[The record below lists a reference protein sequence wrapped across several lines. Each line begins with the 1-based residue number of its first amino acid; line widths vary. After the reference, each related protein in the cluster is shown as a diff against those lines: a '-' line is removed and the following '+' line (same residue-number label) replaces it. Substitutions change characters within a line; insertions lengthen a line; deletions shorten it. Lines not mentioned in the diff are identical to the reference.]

1 MIINFLSRHS
11 KAIAWS
17 CYLLFY
23 GEWLLAAETRNGYS
37 YRTIDT
43 NYKHHYYTPSDGL
56 NPVKEPDAGHPDLF
70 VPGVQPKKEAPL
82 TLRQI
87 TGVKKGFGGGP
98 SQPEMQAFQSV
109 NANNMV
115 DLFSGDFSYNIPL
128 MDVGGYP
135 INIAYRS
142 GISMDQEA
150 SWVGLGWNVNPGTIT
165 RNLRGVPDD
174 FNGNDSI
181 KKTTSIKENKTI
193 GVTGGGGGD
202 LELTG
207 FPIGIGIG
215 ASMGVFHNN
224 YKGWGLESGVN
235 VSLNSGAGSSGGLTG
250 GLGLSLNNNSQDG
263 LTLTP
268 SLSISLSQHNADE
281 TAGTSGSFSTS
292 LPYNSRTGLKG
303 LQMSIGVR
311 QTQTDVSNQKS
322 YYESSR
328 SSEISFASMAYTPTI
343 TMPLTSSQYT
353 FTAKVGLEEYVV
365 HPSFYVSGYISKQG
379 IAAADTTLS
388 LPAYG
393 YLHYQDG
400 ANNKSALLDMNR
412 EKEMVYRDNPP
423 MPHIAVP
430 IYTYDAFSI
439 TGEGTGGM
447 FRPYRGDIGYIYDH
461 FIRTKDVSDR
471 GSVDIGVTDLVHVGV
486 DLNLT
491 RSFTQNGAW
500 VDQNNLRN
508 AIHFKQDSGLF
519 EAAYFRNPGEKSINS
534 KKFYDAIGGDDV
546 VTARLYQPGTSSSV
560 IQATSY
566 LTHYRGAK
574 AVGDSLL
581 TPQKA
586 FKPERDK
593 RTQVISYLNAT
604 EADAGGLYRYIEN
617 YTPNQFSLSNCL
629 SGLAQSDGLNGLVGS
644 YYPNT
649 KMSGP
654 PYIRIDSTL
663 NFDWGTGGARVPVL
677 PVTPPVDHFPGTNFT
692 IRWVGRLKAPVTG
705 QYTFT
710 STRDDGLRLWLNDT
724 LLVNKYITGNTT
736 DNFTV
741 NLIAGRFYTF
751 RAEYIQYGSHAQVKL
766 QWAYPGQTIQV
777 VPPSAFYL
785 PQVDVIPVSDG
796 LTLERRLT
804 AYRKPNHI
812 SEIDVLN
819 NDGRRYVYGIPVYN
833 LRQKEATFSVNGQST
848 GNVLTGLTK
857 YTHDVTNADN
867 TAGGNHNG
875 KDWYYN
881 SEEIP
886 SYAHSFLLTGIL
898 SPDYVDLT
906 GNGISD
912 DDLGDAVKFN
922 YSKVCGIANP
932 YRWRAPY
939 VADSATYNEG
949 LKTESRDDK
958 GNYIYGEKELWYLHS
973 IQSKTMIATFV
984 TANRDD
990 LFAVDE
996 AGHKV
1001 ADSSAKRL
1009 KEINLYSK
1017 ADFMKNGTNAIPVKT
1032 VHFEYTYELC
1042 RGANKA
1048 VDLAHQSDSGKLT
1061 LKKIWF
1067 TYNGNNKG
1075 KQNPY
1080 IFNYNS
1086 LNPVYNIK
1094 SYDRWGN
1101 YKDPLQNPGST
1112 SSNILTNAEYPYAL
1126 QDSTTAAVNAAAWS
1140 LDSINLPSGGAIK
1153 VAFESDDYAYV
1164 QNRRAMDLF
1173 KLAGLGKDTLL
1184 SHSSATLYDKTGDN
1198 LYIFVKVPRAV
1209 SSKAD
1214 LLQTYLAGVTKLY
1227 FKLFVRMPA
1236 DQYGSGSEYVSCYAD
1251 LDQGNSYGI
1260 TNSNTIWVR
1269 IKGISLAGDA
1279 DGSYSPLAK
1288 GAIQFLRLNLPSK
1301 AYPGSEPGDNI
1312 DLSAAIQMV
1321 FGMADNL
1328 KNAFSSFDAT
1338 ARGNTWCT
1346 TVDLNRT
1353 FIRLED
1359 PYYKKYGGGHR
1370 VKMITIYDKWDKM
1383 VAGQRAAVYGQE
1395 YTYTTTQEIN
1405 GVTTT
1410 ISSGVA
1416 SYEPGIGGEENPFR
1430 QPIEYVEKIAP
1441 LGPVT
1446 LGYSEE
1452 PLGESIFPSAGI
1464 GYSKVRVRTINY
1476 KNRKSANGYE
1486 ETTFYTAYDF
1496 PTYTDR
1502 SLLDDDTKK
1511 RYKPGLANFLRINAF
1526 HYLTLSQ
1533 GFKVELNDMHGK
1545 LRSQAYYPETDPNN
1559 YTSYTENF
1567 YKVEN
1572 SQADAKRLSNK
1583 VIVIHPNGCID
1594 TTAYI
1599 GKDVEL
1605 MADMREQLSITN
1617 GNDYSVNADMFLITS
1632 IPPLMVIPSFIP
1644 LPQREENQFRSV
1656 ALLKVIQRYGILDSV
1671 IHIDKGSKVSTKDML
1686 YDSETGDVVLTRT
1699 QNEFNDPVYSFSYPA
1714 HWAYDG
1720 MGLAYQNIDAVL
1732 QHVNI
1737 KSGRLTP
1744 DSLGVNTAFFSSGDE
1759 ILVAGK
1765 QQTGTTVNCATPFST
1780 FPDYAKIW
1788 AIDSSVLGGGTRR
1801 IYFIDAAGNPYNGN
1815 DITLKIIRSGRRN
1828 MNSMV
1833 GSVTTLQNPLVWN
1846 ADSNRYNLVLNT
1858 SSGVLNAA
1866 SSEFKQFWKVDDYK
1880 RHKTT
1885 VNCVDTIPAD
1895 CSGGGASC
1903 SCVCLKKLFDYLIA
1917 SHRLFIKATD
1927 LVSVESL
1934 VANANSAG
1942 YSMSV
1947 TDCPVLQANQF
1958 KLFSALTTDSV
1969 TNFYA
1974 AEIGSFLVELNLS
1987 EPANLY
1993 HFYSTDCGSDRVVHF
2008 KDTVDA
2014 PAAVVDTVS
2023 KTLYVT
2029 KSFVNYQI
2037 GTDPSMSF
2045 LFGSVPYDF
2054 VDTNSTKIISAQ
2066 KYGGNPKRYGD
2077 TASNIYSVIKFD
2089 SIGNIPGNAQI
2100 QSANLYL
2107 YAADHFYSA
2116 SIYPNA
2122 HTITSYIDTF
2132 PPFKINAV
2140 STAWT
2145 YASPTNSYG
2154 NPTYGYATTS
2164 SNENFVVDA
2173 SPFVTAWIQ
2182 SGNNYGLK
2190 FQTGLGGDLIY
2201 TTFCSQRYSDPSKR
2215 PHLDVTY
2222 TTTTPTDS
2230 IFGTLS
2236 LFYRQTCDTIT
2247 DYSCQSVVTDT
2258 TFNPYTSGVLGNWR
2272 GFRNYTY
2279 FGTRAETDPSGG
2291 TNIRH
2296 NGTFHDFAPFWN
2308 FQSGKLAAQY
2318 DTTRWVWNSELTLF
2332 NRKGLEIENK
2342 DPLGRYNSIQYG
2354 YNLTL
2359 PVAVTQNGHYREAA
2373 FEGFED
2379 YGFLTQV
2386 CDTACPASRFIDF
2399 SPYLSRITTAQKHS
2413 GKSSLQLNPGDQAGL
2428 QFSLTGQDTAQANIA
2443 ISTSYD
2449 TCIHASVLNS
2459 IKIPKTILLP
2469 AFSPF
2474 KGRQMELSAWVKEQ
2488 QSCTCTSYGRNDIL
2502 VSFTGSAP
2510 QTLTFHASGN
2520 IIEGWQRYDT
2530 VFTIPA
2536 GDTAMSITMEATDT
2550 ATVFFDDLRIHP
2562 FNANMK
2568 SFVYNPVNLRLM
2580 AEQDE
2585 NNYSTFYEYDDDG
2598 TLIRVKKETERG
2610 IQTIK
2615 ETRSALLKQ

>member
-1 MIINFLSRHS
+1 MIINFLNRHS
-11 KAIAWS
+11 KAIAW
-17 CYLLFY
+17 CLYGLFY
-23 GEWLLAAETRNGYS
+23 GEWLLAAETRNGHF
-37 YRTIDT
+37 YRGSVTDPG
-43 NYKHHYYTPSDGL
+43 HYTHMALANAFAGVGKAEEDR
-56 NPVKEPDAGHPDLF
+56 PVISM
-70 VPGVQPKKEAPL
+70 PGVGEKKGRPSSI
-82 TLRQI
+82 RPI
-87 TGVKKGFGGGP
+87 TGAAKKAFGGGP

-135 INIAYRS
+135 VNISYRS

-174 FNGNDSI
+174 FNGTDSI

-207 FPIGIGIG
+207 FPIGIGVG
-215 ASMGVFHNN
+215 ASMGIFHNS
-224 YKGWGLESGVN
+224 YKGWGLENGVN
-235 VSLNSGAGSSGGLTG
+235 VSLNAGSGSSGGLTG
-250 GLGLSLNNNSQDG
+250 GLGLSVNNNSQDG

-281 TAGTSGSFSTS
+281 TSGSSGSFTTS

-303 LQMSIGVR
+303 LEMSIGFR
-311 QTQTDVSNQKS
+311 QTQCDLSNQHNFS
-322 YYESSR
+322 GG
-328 SSEISFASMAYTPTI
+328 ISFASMAYTPTI
-343 TMPLTSSQYT
+343 TMPLTSRQYT

-365 HPSFYVSGYISKQG
+365 HPSFFVSGYVSRQG
-379 IAAADTTLS
+379 IDAADTTLS

-400 ANNKSALLDMNR
+400 SNNKSALLDMNR
-412 EKEMVYRDNPP
+412 EKEMVYRDKPP

-447 FRPYRGDIGYIYDH
+447 FRAYRGDIGSINDH
-461 FIRTKDVSDR
+461 FIRTKDASDK
-471 GSVDIGVTDLVHVGV
+471 GSVDIGVTNLVHVGI
-486 DLNLT
+486 DLNFT
-491 RSFTQNGAW
+491 RSFTQNGPW
-500 VDQNNLRN
+500 VNQNSLRN
-508 AIHFKQDSGLF
+508 TVRFKQDSGLF

-546 VTARLYQPGTSSSV
+546 VTARLYQPGPGSSV
-560 IQATSY
+560 IQATNY
-566 LTHYRGAK
+566 LTHYRGAR

-586 FKPERDK
+586 FKTERDK

-604 EADAGGLYRYIEN
+604 EADAAGLSRYIEN
-617 YTPNQFSLSNCL
+617 YTPNVFSQSACVGGQENEEGYPL
-629 SGLAQSDGLNGLVGS
+629 GLIGE
-644 YYPNT
+644 YFPNISMKGT
-649 KMSGP
+649 
-654 PYIRIDSTL
+654 PYIKRGDSIGYNWGKGHPAIAVQL
-663 NFDWGTGGARVPVL
+663 PLKQFPSDNFS
-677 PVTPPVDHFPGTNFT
+677 
-692 IRWVGRLKAPVTG
+692 IRWTGRIKAPVTG
-705 QYTFT
+705 RYIFT
-710 STRDDGLRLWLNDT
+710 TTSDDGVKFWLNDT
-724 LLVNKYITGNTT
+724 LLINNYHDHGQT
-736 DNFTV
+736 DNRDTV
-741 NLIAGRFYTF
+741 QLIAGELYT
-751 RAEYIQYGSHAQVKL
+751 AKMEYYEHGGKAIIDLK
-766 QWAYPGQTIQV
+766 WAYPGQSTAAI
-777 VPPSAFYL
+777 VPKLYL
-785 PQVDVIPVSDG
+785 YPPAVDTFAVGNFLVKEKRINSF
-796 LTLERRLT
+796 
-804 AYRKPNHI
+804 RKSNHI
-812 SEIDVLN
+812 SEINVLN

-833 LRQKEATFSVNGQST
+833 LRQKEATFAVNGQQN
-848 GNVLTGLTK
+848 GNILTGLTK
-857 YTHDVTNADN
+857 YAHDVSNADN

-886 SYAHSFLLTGIL
+886 AYAHSFLLTGIL

-912 DDLGDAVKFN
+912 DDLGDAVRFN
-922 YSKVCGIANP
+922 YSKICGIGRP

-984 TANRDD
+984 TANRSD

-996 AGHKV
+996 AGHKIV
-1001 ADSSAKRL
+1001 DSSAKRL

-1017 ADFMKNGTNAIPVKT
+1017 ADFIKNGVNAIPVKT
-1032 VHFEYTYELC
+1032 VHFEYSYALC

-1048 VDLAHQSDSGKLT
+1048 VDPAHQSDSGKLT
-1061 LKKIWF
+1061 LTKIWF

-1080 IFNYNS
+1080 VFNYNA
-1086 LNPVYNIK
+1086 LNPAYTIK

-1101 YKDPLQNPGST
+1101 YKDPSQNPGST
-1112 SSNILTNAEYPYAL
+1112 SDDPLTNAEYPYAL
-1126 QDSTTAAVNAAAWS
+1126 QDSTLASVNAAAWS

-1173 KLAGLGKDTLL
+1173 KLAGLGKDSILG
-1184 SHSSATLYDKTGDN
+1184 HSSSNLYDKNGDN
-1198 LYIFVKVPRAV
+1198 LYVFVTVPRAV

-1214 LLQTYLAGVTKLY
+1214 LLQTYLFGVTKLY
-1227 FKLFVRMPA
+1227 FKLFVRMPD

-1260 TNSNTIWVR
+1260 VNSNTIWVR

-1301 AYPGSEPGDNI
+1301 AYAGSEPGDNI

-1321 FGMADNL
+1321 FSMGDNL
-1328 KNAFSSFDAT
+1328 KNAFKSFDAT
-1338 ARGNTWCT
+1338 ARGKSWCM
-1346 TVDLNRT
+1346 TVDFNRT
-1353 FIRLED
+1353 FIRLDD
-1359 PYYKKYGGGHR
+1359 PFYKKYGGGHR
-1370 VKMITIYDKWDKM
+1370 VKRITIYDKWDKM
-1383 VAGQRAAVYGQE
+1383 VTGQRAAVYGQE
-1395 YTYTTTQEIN
+1395 YTYTTQQEIN

-1452 PLGESIFPSAGI
+1452 PLGESVFPSAGV

-1476 KNRKSANGYE
+1476 KNKKSANGYE
-1486 ETTFYTAYDF
+1486 ERTFYTAYDF

-1545 LRSQAYYPETDPNN
+1545 LRTQAYYPETDPNN

-1572 SQADAKRLSNK
+1572 SLADAKRLSNTAS
-1583 VIVIHPNGCID
+1583 VIHPDGSID
-1594 TTAYI
+1594 TAAYI

-1605 MADMREQLSITN
+1605 MTDMREQLSITN
-1617 GNDYSVNADMFLITS
+1617 GNDISVNADVFLISS
-1632 IPPLMVIPSFIP
+1632 IPPIMIIPSFIYM
-1644 LPQREENQFRSV
+1644 PQREEDQFRSV
-1656 ALLKVIQRYGILDSV
+1656 AILKVIQRYGILDSV

-1686 YDSETGDVVLTRT
+1686 YDSETGDVLLTRT
-1699 QNEFNDPVYSFSYPA
+1699 QNEFNDPVYNFSYPS

-1720 MGLAYQNIDAVL
+1720 MGPAYKNIDAVL
-1732 QHVNI
+1732 QHVSI
-1737 KSGRLTP
+1737 QSGKLVKGSYVA
-1744 DSLGVNTAFFSSGDE
+1744 DSVLFSSGDE

-1765 QQTGTTVNCATPFST
+1765 QQTGTTVSCVTPFSS
-1780 FPDYAKIW
+1780 FPDYTTIW
-1788 AIDSSVLGGGTRR
+1788 AIDSSVLHGGASR

-1815 DITLKIIRSGRRN
+1815 DVTLKIIRSGRRN

-1846 ADSNRYNLVLNT
+1846 STTNQYNLVLNT
-1858 SSGVLNAA
+1858 ASGVLHAA

-1885 VNCVDTIPAD
+1885 VNCVDTVAAD
-1895 CSGGGASC
+1895 CSGGGVSC
-1903 SCVCLKKLFDYLIA
+1903 SCQCLKKLFDYLIA
-1917 SHRLFIKATD
+1917 SHRLFIKAAD
-1927 LVSVESL
+1927 QVSVGSL
-1934 VANANSAG
+1934 VQDANNAG
-1942 YSMSV
+1942 YSLAV
-1947 TDCPVLQANQF
+1947 TDCPVLQANQY
-1958 KLFSALTTDSV
+1958 KLFSAQTSDSIAY
-1969 TNFYA
+1969 FYA
-1974 AEIGSFLVELNLS
+1974 ATIGDFLVEWNLS
-1987 EPANLY
+1987 EQANLY
-1993 HFYSTDCGSDRVVHF
+1993 HFYSTDCGTDRAVHF
-2008 KDTVDA
+2008 VDTADIQ
-2014 PAAVVDTVS
+2014 AAVVDTVQQ
-2023 KTLYVT
+2023 TLHVT
-2029 KSFVNYQI
+2029 QSLSYYHLVDSPVNYGI
-2037 GTDPSMSF
+2037 ASP
-2045 LFGSVPYDF
+2045 LPADF
-2054 VDTNSTKIISAQ
+2054 VDTNTTKIVA
-2066 KYGGNPKRYGD
+2066 
-2077 TASNIYSVIKFD
+2077 ASEQIFGHLFTNNTSIYSLLKFD
-2089 SIGNIPGNAQI
+2089 SISSIPSNATI

-2107 YAADHFYSA
+2107 TAYPSGFAAPTYTD
-2116 SIYPNA
+2116 A
-2122 HTITSYIDTF
+2122 HTRSPLSDSAFEISIPNTDWSYSSYAVYPGLNYHQYYGITTPDQNLT
-2132 PPFKINAV
+2132 
-2140 STAWT
+2140 
-2145 YASPTNSYG
+2145 
-2154 NPTYGYATTS
+2154 
-2164 SNENFVVDA
+2164 VDA
-2173 SPFVTAWIQ
+2173 GPIVSQWMQ
-2182 SGNNYGLK
+2182 NGNYGLL
-2190 FQTGLGGDLIY
+2190 FSAFHYPLRY
-2201 TTFCSQRYSDPSKR
+2201 NTFCSQRYSDTTKR

-2222 TTTTPTDS
+2222 TTTTPADT
-2230 IFGTLS
+2230 ITGIMTLY
-2236 LFYRQTCDTIT
+2236 YRQTCDTIT

-2258 TFNPYTSGVLGNWR
+2258 SFNPYVAGILGNWR
-2272 GFRNYTY
+2272 AVRNYTY
-2279 FGTRAETDPSGG
+2279 YGTRAETDPSTG

-2296 NGTFHDFAPFWN
+2296 NGVFHDFASFWS
-2308 FQSGKLAAQY
+2308 FQGGRLAAQY

-2332 NRKGLEIENK
+2332 NRKGMEIENK
-2342 DPLGRYNSIQYG
+2342 DPLGRYNAIQYG

-2359 PVAVTQNGHYREAA
+2359 PVAVTQNGHYRESV

-2379 YGFLTQV
+2379 YGFLTQT
-2386 CDTACPASRFIDF
+2386 CDTACPAARFIDF
-2399 SPYLSRITTAQKHS
+2399 SPYLSKLTTTQKHS
-2413 GKSSLQLNPGDQAGL
+2413 GKSSLQLNAGDQAGL
-2428 QFSLTGQDTAQANIA
+2428 QFSLTDTDTAQANMVF
-2443 ISTSYD
+2443 STSAD
-2449 TCIHASVLNS
+2449 TCSDSTVLRS
-2459 IKIPKTILLP
+2459 IKMPKTILLP

-2474 KGRQMELSAWVKEQ
+2474 KGRQMVLSAWVKEQ
-2488 QSCTCTSYGRNDIL
+2488 QTCTCTSYTSNDIK
-2502 VSFTGSAP
+2502 VNCTGSAP
-2510 QTLTFHASGN
+2510 QTLTFLPTGN
-2520 IIEGWQRYDT
+2520 IIEGWQRYEGI
-2530 VFTIPA
+2530 FTIPA
-2536 GDTAMSITMEATDT
+2536 GDTAISVTMEATGST
-2550 ATVFFDDLRIHP
+2550 TVYFDDLRIHP

-2568 SFVYNPVNLRLM
+2568 SFVYNPINLRLM